1 MDLINSISH
10 FVGSHRFL
18 SRKLRRFQP
27 DISSIFISKSFKLF
41 LDPRDLSGPSF
52 DVMYDK
58 SAAFY
63 RYEEELKAELLQY
76 LSKGGVFFDV
86 GGNIGVISFFVK
98 KFYPESPIV
107 IFEPGRIAS
116 KCLKKSIEVNN
127 VTNMTL
133 VTKGVSDKTGVAEF
147 FIDPKSTGG
156 SSLVRRHIDKTKK
169 NIERIDLISLD
180 DYVRETN
187 IIPSLVKV
195 DVEGAENLVI
205 LGAKNLIKNYRPNFI
220 VECENIKILE
230 NIDLWTETFN
240 GYKFRKAGTV
250 DFSNINQI
258 QKVVK
263 KYLDEGVTIMDI
275 LLVPNEV

>member
-1 MDLINSISH
+1 MDLLSSISH

-27 DISSIFISKSFKLF
+27 DISSLFISNTFRLF
-41 LDPRDLSGPSF
+41 IDPRDLSGPSY

-76 LSKGGVFFDV
+76 LSTGGVFFDV

-98 KFYPESPIV
+98 KFYPDSPIV
-107 IFEPGRIAS
+107 IFEPGRVAS
-116 KCLKKSIEVNN
+116 KCLKKSIEFNN

-133 VTKGVSDKTGVAEF
+133 VTKGVSDKSGMAEF
-147 FIDPKSTGG
+147 FIDTKSTGG
-156 SSLVRRHIDKTKK
+156 SSLVRKHVDKTKN

-187 IIPSLVKV
+187 VIPSMVKV
-195 DVEGAENLVI
+195 DVEGAENLVVF
-205 LGAKNLIKNYRPNFI
+205 GAKNLIKNHRPNFI
-220 VECENIKILE
+220 IECDNLKILE
-230 NIDLWTETFN
+230 NIDLWVEAFH
-240 GYKFRKAGTV
+240 GYNFRKVGSK
-250 DFSNINQI
+250 DFSKITEIEN
-258 QKVVK
+258 VVK
-263 KYLDEGVTIMDI
+263 KYLSEGTKMMDI
-275 LLVPNEV
+275 LLIPAIV